1 MKTGK
6 NLMTRA
12 SVHLG
17 LRSKH
22 FNTEGRAYTNITGK
36 VFGVECLGGE
46 TCFYVKQVKEK
57 E

>member
-22 FNTEGRAYTNITGK
+22 FNTEGSAYTNITGK

-46 TCFYVKQVKEK
+46 PCFYVKQVEVKK
-57 E
+57 

>member
-12 SVHLG
+12 SVHLD

-22 FNTEGRAYTNITGK
+22 FNTEGRVYTNITGK
-36 VFGVECLGGE
+36 VFGVECLGVE
-46 TCFYVKQVKEK
+46 TGFYVKQVEEK
-57 E
+57 K

>member
-6 NLMTRA
+6 YLMTRA
-12 SVHLG
+12 LVHLG

-22 FNTEGRAYTNITGK
+22 FNTESRAYTNITGK
-36 VFGVECLGGE
+36 VFGAECLGGE
-46 TCFYVKQVKEK
+46 TCFYVKQVEEK